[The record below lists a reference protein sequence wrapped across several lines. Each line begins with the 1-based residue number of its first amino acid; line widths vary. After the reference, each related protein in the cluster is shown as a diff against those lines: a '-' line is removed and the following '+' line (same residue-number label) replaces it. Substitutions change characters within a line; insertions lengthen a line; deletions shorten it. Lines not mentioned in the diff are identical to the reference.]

1 VLKADITPAEIN
13 EFRRMAGI
21 GNEINLS
28 TSARF
33 AFAISNATAQTIVTI
48 FLLLTGLMLV
58 VFIEPPFKFL
68 AVIREYRGARWPL
81 LLVALSLVGFGAV
94 WIIPPTRGF
103 FGLAVEPDPVVVL
116 ALLAVTAVWSVL
128 LALAWKHNWLGRIL
142 CIDTQLGAASPF
154 RTIGSK

>member
-28 TSARF
+28 TLARF
-33 AFAISNATAQTIVTI
+33 AFAVSNATAQTIVTI

-94 WIIPPTRGF
+94 WIVPPTRGF

-128 LALAWKHNWLGRIL
+128 LALAWVLAVIL
-142 CIDTQLGAASPF
+142 IVFTLFQVRQSRRWVHYDGD
-154 RTIGSK
+154 